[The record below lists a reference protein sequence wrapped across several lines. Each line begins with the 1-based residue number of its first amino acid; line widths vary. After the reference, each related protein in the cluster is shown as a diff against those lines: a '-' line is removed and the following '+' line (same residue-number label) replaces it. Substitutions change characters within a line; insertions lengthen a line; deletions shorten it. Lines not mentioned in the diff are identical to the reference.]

1 MAMIESLRLEKFR
14 GFSSLAI
21 DSFSPIT
28 LIGGRNNSG
37 KTAILEAIYLHLG
50 HTNPNIFLALFYF
63 RNGNIGIPAANIN
76 INSDLLWNPLFFE
89 WKQTTKCKI
98 SMKLTDGKDREL
110 ILSKV
115 PDDQKGLVI
124 NSEAITNLFK
134 KGANSS
140 SMDSLYFSLQYNY
153 NKDGFQATGTYSVI
167 DKQIK
172 YFSAGKEPET
182 GDLIKIVLF
191 RNSFAIG
198 MQSLAEIV
206 SQLLMEDRKEDI
218 LRVLHYFDMNVTDIY
233 VSVEDRVAGITVK
246 LSSGQVIPLSYMGD
260 GVNKALQLFAIVVT
274 TPKGIVLIDEIENGL
289 HHSSYELFLKS
300 LYQTALNNECQ
311 LIITTHNYDI
321 LSISAD
327 VMNELNQLDK
337 LSYQRIDRSGA
348 PKAYHFSGEELL
360 NAVDDN
366 WEVR

>member
-63 RNGNIGIPAANIN
+63 RNGNIVIPAANIN

-115 PDDQKGLVI
+115 PDDQKGLVT

-134 KGANSS
+134 KVPIVHQWI
-140 SMDSLYFSLQYNY
+140 LCILVYN
-153 NKDGFQATGTYSVI
+153 
-167 DKQIK
+167 
-172 YFSAGKEPET
+172 
-182 GDLIKIVLF
+182 
-191 RNSFAIG
+191 
-198 MQSLAEIV
+198 
-206 SQLLMEDRKEDI
+206 
-218 LRVLHYFDMNVTDIY
+218 
-233 VSVEDRVAGITVK
+233 
-246 LSSGQVIPLSYMGD
+246 
-260 GVNKALQLFAIVVT
+260 
-274 TPKGIVLIDEIENGL
+274 
-289 HHSSYELFLKS
+289 
-300 LYQTALNNECQ
+300 
-311 LIITTHNYDI
+311 ITTTRM
-321 LSISAD
+321 AF
-327 VMNELNQLDK
+327 K
-337 LSYQRIDRSGA
+337 QRGPI
-348 PKAYHFSGEELL
+348 P
-360 NAVDDN
+360 
-366 WEVR
+366 